1 MRKKYIVK
9 CVDYGWTATI
19 STEKTYE
26 RGDLC
31 IVRGCI
37 CTILREV

>member
-1 MRKKYIVK
+1 MKKYLIK

-19 STEKTYE
+19 LTGKIYD

-31 IVRGCI
+31 VARGCV
-37 CTILREV
+37 CVILREV